1 MNLTPAHGTY
11 SKLFLKS
18 ITSICAAMFFAVALA
33 GCQNIVHYTFSD
45 SLAVSEG
52 EVVLPGLVNR
62 AVVARDNMGIPFIEA
77 ASMEDVAFAQG
88 WTHAADRLSQMIRHS
103 MIAQG
108 RLSEML
114 GDQALDVDIFVRAM
128 NLKQRAENA
137 YSLASPQLKEIA
149 QSYARG
155 VNAYIWTRQGKLPMD
170 LTLSGYRPDPW
181 RAVDCFYAM
190 QFLSFGLTGNLHQEA
205 AFLHVASK
213 VGPDKAA
220 WLVPV
225 YPDEALPLDEAA
237 KLDPKDLEEGR
248 DAVETLARLQN
259 KARAYLGGFA
269 PASNNWALSG
279 ARTRGG
285 AVILANDIHQPIALP
300 SLWSLSHIRAPGH
313 YDAAGFSVAG
323 IPGILIGFNG
333 SLAWGMTQVMAD
345 TQDLFLEKLT
355 LIDGKLHYL
364 HQDRWV
370 PTTERTETFR
380 VSGGLVKTLV
390 IHETLHGALVYP
402 ALAEK
407 SLGHLMQDSAVFLG
421 LAAGWAEPTDDSTLD
436 GFLALAR
443 AADIKEASLAA
454 EKIQS
459 INANFL
465 FADKADIAWQVTGVY
480 PLRKK
485 GTGLLPSPGWSG
497 AYDWAGFVGQNEL
510 PGMINPAKGFLATAN
525 ARITDRAYPFVLS
538 QSWANPGRHNR
549 LHRVLAGHSDHNLSS
564 TFALQQER
572 ESSLVTA
579 VQRIYLN
586 SAHTDPV
593 RLEVAGWASAT
604 RKQNARQALAML
616 RKSTPA
622 ISENSVDEIIVPAIV
637 HCFTLNTFA
646 DELGG
651 PDSALWNSF
660 LALGRA
666 SYAAWDD
673 HLFVQGDQSP
683 FFNLVSTK
691 EIETKAWVLAKSLA
705 DAVSLLNVR
714 LGSDNKGQTMGALS
728 QYYFETPSS
737 RISQH
742 MPVLRRMGAR
752 LASGYYN
759 AGPFPA
765 GGDYTTI
772 NVNGFTPG
780 EDFDPWYIPSMRMV
794 VDFSA
799 VEPLFVVNSTG
810 QSGNPASPH
819 YTDGIRLWL
828 NGDYMNMPF
837 GAESIAARYTSV
849 LMLEPKIP

>member
-1 MNLTPAHGTY
+1 
-11 SKLFLKS
+11 
-18 ITSICAAMFFAVALA
+18 
-33 GCQNIVHYTFSD
+33 
-45 SLAVSEG
+45 
-52 EVVLPGLVNR
+52 
-62 AVVARDNMGIPFIEA
+62 
-77 ASMEDVAFAQG
+77 
-88 WTHAADRLSQMIRHS
+88 
-103 MIAQG
+103 
-108 RLSEML
+108 SEML

-137 YSLASPQLKEIA
+137 YDLASLELKEMA
-149 QSYARG
+149 QAYARG
-155 VNAYIWTRQGKLPMD
+155 VNAYIWTHQGKLPMD

-190 QFLSFGLTGNLHQEA
+190 QFFSFGLSGNLYQEA
-205 AFLHVASK
+205 AFLHVATK
-213 VGPDKAA
+213 VGLEKAA
-220 WLVPV
+220 WLAPV
-225 YPDEALPLDEAA
+225 YPDEALPFDEAA
-237 KLDPKDLEEGR
+237 KLGSADLEEGR
-248 DAVETLARLQN
+248 DAVETLARLQH
-259 KARAYLGGFA
+259 KARAYLGGFS

-279 ARTRGG
+279 ARTASSR
-285 AVILANDIHQPIALP
+285 VILANDIHQPIALP
-300 SLWSLSHIRAPGH
+300 SLWSISHIRAPGR

-333 SLAWGMTQVMAD
+333 SVAWGMTQAMAD
-345 TQDLFLEKLT
+345 TQDLFLEKLS

-370 PTTERTETFR
+370 PTRERTETFR

-390 IHETLHGALVYP
+390 IHETLHGVLVYP

-407 SLGHLMQDSAVFLG
+407 PLGHLMGSSAVFMG
-421 LAAGWAEPTDDSTLD
+421 IAAGWAEPVNDLTLD
-436 GFLALAR
+436 GFFALAR
-443 AADIKEASLAA
+443 AADIKEASLAV

-459 INANFL
+459 INANFI
-465 FADKADIAWQVTGVY
+465 FADKTDIAWKVTGIY

-485 GTGLLPSPGWSG
+485 GTGLLPSPGWNG
-497 AYDWAGFVGQNEL
+497 AYDWAGLVAQDEL
-510 PGMINPAKGFLATAN
+510 PEMVNPANGFLATAN

-538 QSWANPGRHNR
+538 QSWANPARHNR
-549 LHRVLAGHSDHNLSS
+549 LHRVLAEHSGHNLLS
-564 TFALQQER
+564 TFALAQER
-572 ESSLVTA
+572 VSSLVTA

-586 SAHTDPV
+586 SVYTDPI
-593 RLEVAGWASAT
+593 RLEIAGWASAAK
-604 RKQNARQALAML
+604 KQAARQALAML
-616 RKSTPA
+616 RKSTPD

-646 DELGG
+646 DELDG

-673 HLFVQGDQSP
+673 HLFVQDDQSP

-691 EIETKAWVLAKSLA
+691 DIQTKAWVLAKSLV
-705 DAVSLLNVR
+705 DAVSLLDAR
-714 LGSDNKGQTMGALS
+714 LGMENKSRTMGDLS
-728 QYYFETPSS
+728 QYYFETLSS
-737 RISQH
+737 RISTH

-780 EDFDPWYIPSMRMV
+780 EGFDPWYIPSMRMV

-799 VEPLFVVNSTG
+799 DEPLFVVNSTG

-819 YTDGIRLWL
+819 YTDGIRAWL
-828 NGDYMNMPF
+828 DGSYMNMPF
-837 GAESIAARYTSV
+837 GADKISARYTSV